1 MKKFNYIAFVL
12 IFITALIVRINAAT
26 TSYNDIPN
34 NSYVIGTHL
43 YTNEVPLTIK
53 HIMLA
58 SNTIEGNTLSD
69 MKLYYKTSRGKWIDG
84 LTGEEKTHLSSYTI
98 NYRNSETT
106 STYYENANTSEMNK
120 NDIPNNSY
128 VIGSHLYTS
137 EMPLTTNHIMLAS
150 RTISENRLSYMRIYY
165 KTSRGKWID
174 GVSGEEVTVSNS
186 INISHI
192 NLEQV
197 TKQTGYITLNETKKT
212 ITYGTNTVTF
222 NVVSSHG
229 GTISVVD
236 NNSTSTITKDG
247 NTITVSN
254 LRTID
259 AGTTITVTVRSA
271 ETNAYTEAS
280 TTYLITINKADS
292 ICPTVTEY
300 SGTYD
305 AKEHTVTVSGG
316 SGGTIKYEKSTNGG
330 TTYTDQ
336 GTTNPVRVS
345 AGTTYIR
352 VRIEGDS
359 NHNDKTCDTETIT
372 ISKKTVTIKAS
383 NQSKEYDGTAL
394 KADSTCEITSGGIV
408 NGHTLLCTNTGSQTE
423 VGSSTKTL
431 SIVQVMRGSSDVSD
445 NYKITKANG
454 TLTVTNMRAIYDN
467 GLINNNYFNII
478 KNGDSSSGI
487 QNTIGINM
495 AIEYAKNNNITNIK
509 LEEGTYYVSPYYE
522 NTVSGS
528 TTKYAIKML
537 SDINFDLNKSN
548 ILLTTNSL
556 PAYHIILFYD
566 ISNSNIYNGTI
577 KGDRETHTC
586 ENGDLLD
593 EVKKCEGEAKR
604 THEYGHVFNINTANN
619 IIIDNIDFGYA
630 TGDGVVIID
639 SENITITNSNIHY
652 VRRNGIS
659 LISGKYINITNNS
672 IHDIIGTSPQTGI
685 DIEKN
690 TNSQKYSNV
699 IIDNNQ
705 IYNVVSNNNIQI
717 WGMITDL
724 DITNNSLSKR
734 LYARVKQRKSL
745 DTDTVTNF
753 PTDVDAAYLME
764 HYNINIS
771 NNRLIDANSIDPEHG
786 NYVIT
791 ATEESVNELF
801 YNAYIAITSIKCSE
815 SYDLNV
821 GDTQTISVT
830 LYPSSPTPTYKVL
843 GFESN
848 NLDVA
853 KVNSSGKITAL
864 KEGVATITVTATDY
878 GKYPNTDEDDVI
890 FTKTITVNVSNE
902 KKLYIQYNG
911 NGGTW
916 NEDNIPDDKK
926 LYIDNQSDGMV
937 RLRSTN
943 DIYVDS
949 YDIDDQNINLI
960 DYNGE
965 YLNWRKSNAGVPP
978 ESEYYVLNESTNVK
992 TYLNQMNNYS
1002 AVDIAAAAGCNLSN
1016 NSCTIIV
1023 YVNWEQ
1029 YLITD
1034 NDFLKT
1040 SGTKFVK
1047 AGTDTGIVLRGYN
1060 IGEWLSRAISLSPM
1074 ENAHAAFD
1082 TSNFP
1087 SPYTNLSSAYWR
1099 EYADNDIQIN
1109 YILYK
1114 RFGKDGEYN
1123 LNNIYYKN
1131 FITESDIEKMQE
1143 IGINA
1148 VRVPLAWS
1156 YFVDMTYIE
1165 PSAPITITS
1174 STKPSDMNAYKY
1186 SYTMLT
1192 GDRLNQKLEYLD
1204 WIVHECR
1211 KRGIYV
1217 IFDLHVVDGGQSDY
1231 GIRPARGFTFYDDQ
1245 NAQNNAIDI
1254 WKIVA
1259 RRFNGNPGVAGYELL
1274 NEPFSG
1280 IGGDGNKYIDRP
1292 TDRNMYRDELI
1303 RFYDMTYKAIRDI
1316 DPNHVIIMEA
1326 PYLDSK
1332 SHQVYME
1339 DSNGNPLLT
1348 LPTESERTNGI
1359 TDTSICPATQC
1370 KWTNVAY
1377 SLHDYFFWSNS
1388 VNIIK
1393 NDVQSK
1399 VAADVRDMKKYNVPI
1414 YIGETNFTYTG
1425 DNEELDEE
1433 VINSSWNYALM
1444 QYDNNLF
1451 SYTLWSYK
1459 VAKSFRFG
1467 MVYNLRWNYKN
1478 QSMALLLTDDYDTI
1492 ANKWSMNETDAHYDY
1507 VTTYVNILKNNF
1519 INNSDKPIINNS
1531 TYTCTSDQELI
1542 SSIKVF
1548 SRDGSV
1554 TIDNVKT
1561 NNSSIADVSFIDPT
1575 GVICTSSSC
1584 KTIKITCKTSGTVT
1598 LTATAS
1604 NGATGTSTITVS
1616 NN

>member
-106 STYYENANTSEMNK
+106 STYYENTNTNEIDK

-150 RTISENRLSYMRIYY
+150 RTISENRLSYMKIYY

-197 TKQTGYITLNETKKT
+197 TKQAGYITLNETKKT

-336 GTTNPVRVS
+336 DTTNPVRKS

-352 VRIEGDS
+352 VRIEGDN
-359 NHNDKTCDTETIT
+359 NHNDKTCDTKTIT
-372 ISKKTVTIKAS
+372 LAKREVTIKAS
-383 NQSKEYDGTAL
+383 DQSRTYDGTAL
-394 KADSTCEITSGGIV
+394 EADSTCEITSGIV
-408 NGHTLLCTNTGSQTE
+408 VSGHTLSCTNTGSQTE

-431 SIVQVMRGSSDVSD
+431 STIQVMSGSSDVSS
-445 NYKITKANG
+445 NYTITKTNG
-454 TLTVTNMRAIYDN
+454 TLTVNPKSLAVSWGTLTWTYDGNAHSTTASVTTGVSGETMSVSISNNSITYKGTQAVTASCGSVSGGQAKCANYTLTNTGKTLTVNAKAITITAKAQEVTYGTAISKTTSDVTVATL
-467 GLINNNYFNII
+467 GS
-478 KNGDSSSGI
+478 GDSLTAITLTESTSNATTSGTITPSAATIKKGTTDVTSNYSITYNTGALTINAKVLTIPSSPAEKTYTGSSQGSGI
-487 QNTIGINM
+487 TCPAGSTASGTQS
-495 AIEYAKNNNITNIK
+495 ATNAN
-509 LEEGTYYVSPYYE
+509 E
-522 NTVSGS
+522 GS
-528 TTKYAIKML
+528 TTYTQTCTLDSTTNYKWSDNTTTAKNITWKIKPKSVSVSWGSTTEFTYNGSAQAPTASVTTGVAGETMTVTRTTQTNASASNYTSTASCSSVSGGQAKCSNYTLTGNTKTYKINAKAITVKASNQSKTYDGSALNADSTCEVTSGSLVSGHSLECTTSGSQIDAGSSTKTL
-537 SDINFDLNKSN
+537 STVKVMNGSTDVSTNYTITKQNGTLTVLEADIN
-548 ILLTTNSL
+548 
-556 PAYHIILFYD
+556 A
-566 ISNSNIYNGTI
+566 
-577 KGDRETHTC
+577 
-586 ENGDLLD
+586 
-593 EVKKCEGEAKR
+593 
-604 THEYGHVFNINTANN
+604 
-619 IIIDNIDFGYA
+619 
-630 TGDGVVIID
+630 
-639 SENITITNSNIHY
+639 
-652 VRRNGIS
+652 
-659 LISGKYINITNNS
+659 
-672 IHDIIGTSPQTGI
+672 
-685 DIEKN
+685 
-690 TNSQKYSNV
+690 
-699 IIDNNQ
+699 
-705 IYNVVSNNNIQI
+705 
-717 WGMITDL
+717 
-724 DITNNSLSKR
+724 
-734 LYARVKQRKSL
+734 
-745 DTDTVTNF
+745 
-753 PTDVDAAYLME
+753 
-764 HYNINIS
+764 
-771 NNRLIDANSIDPEHG
+771 
-786 NYVIT
+786 
-791 ATEESVNELF
+791 
-801 YNAYIAITSIKCSE
+801 
-815 SYDLNV
+815 
-821 GDTQTISVT
+821 
-830 LYPSSPTPTYKVL
+830 
-843 GFESN
+843 
-848 NLDVA
+848 
-853 KVNSSGKITAL
+853 
-864 KEGVATITVTATDY
+864 
-878 GKYPNTDEDDVI
+878 
-890 FTKTITVNVSNE
+890 
-902 KKLYIQYNG
+902 LYIQYNG

-916 NEDNIPDDKK
+916 NNPVNDTYGVNEN
-926 LYIDNQSDGMV
+926 GMV
-937 RLRSTN
+937 IKNATGK
-943 DIYVDS
+943 IYVDS
-949 YDIDDQNINLI
+949 HSANDQSINLI

-1016 NSCTIIV
+1016 NSCTVIV

-1074 ENAHAAFD
+1074 ENAHVAFD

-1087 SPYTNLSSAYWR
+1087 TPYTNLSSAYWR

-1192 GDRLNQKLEYLD
+1192 GDRLNQRLEYLD

-1274 NEPFSG
+1274 NEPSSG
-1280 IGGDGNKYIDRP
+1280 IGSDGNKYIDRP

-1326 PYLDSK
+1326 PYPDSK

-1393 NDVQSK
+1393 NDIQSK

-1433 VINSSWNYALM
+1433 VINSSWNYALK

-1451 SYTLWSYK
+1451 SYTFWSYK

-1531 TYTCTSDQELI
+1531 AYTCTSGQELI

>member
-106 STYYENANTSEMNK
+106 STYYENTNTNEMNK

-150 RTISENRLSYMRIYY
+150 RTISENRLSYMKIYY

-197 TKQTGYITLNETKKT
+197 TKQAGYITLNETKKT

-336 GTTNPVRVS
+336 GTTNPVRKS

-352 VRIEGDS
+352 VRIEGDN
-359 NHNDKTCDTETIT
+359 NHNDKTCDTKTIT
-372 ISKKTVTIKAS
+372 LAKREVTIKAS
-383 NQSKEYDGTAL
+383 DQSRTYDGTAL
-394 KADSTCEITSGGIV
+394 EADSTCEITSGIV
-408 NGHTLLCTNTGSQTE
+408 VSGHKLSCTNTGSQTE

-431 SIVQVMRGSSDVSD
+431 STVQVMSGSSDVSS
-445 NYKITKANG
+445 NYTITKTNG
-454 TLTVTNMRAIYDN
+454 TLTVTEAHIY
-467 GLINNNYFNII
+467 
-478 KNGDSSSGI
+478 
-487 QNTIGINM
+487 T
-495 AIEYAKNNNITNIK
+495 
-509 LEEGTYYVSPYYE
+509 
-522 NTVSGS
+522 
-528 TTKYAIKML
+528 L
-537 SDINFDLNKSN
+537 S
-548 ILLTTNSL
+548 
-556 PAYHIILFYD
+556 
-566 ISNSNIYNGTI
+566 
-577 KGDRETHTC
+577 
-586 ENGDLLD
+586 
-593 EVKKCEGEAKR
+593 
-604 THEYGHVFNINTANN
+604 
-619 IIIDNIDFGYA
+619 
-630 TGDGVVIID
+630 
-639 SENITITNSNIHY
+639 
-652 VRRNGIS
+652 
-659 LISGKYINITNNS
+659 
-672 IHDIIGTSPQTGI
+672 
-685 DIEKN
+685 
-690 TNSQKYSNV
+690 
-699 IIDNNQ
+699 
-705 IYNVVSNNNIQI
+705 
-717 WGMITDL
+717 
-724 DITNNSLSKR
+724 
-734 LYARVKQRKSL
+734 
-745 DTDTVTNF
+745 
-753 PTDVDAAYLME
+753 
-764 HYNINIS
+764 
-771 NNRLIDANSIDPEHG
+771 
-786 NYVIT
+786 
-791 ATEESVNELF
+791 
-801 YNAYIAITSIKCSE
+801 
-815 SYDLNV
+815 
-821 GDTQTISVT
+821 
-830 LYPSSPTPTYKVL
+830 
-843 GFESN
+843 
-848 NLDVA
+848 
-853 KVNSSGKITAL
+853 
-864 KEGVATITVTATDY
+864 
-878 GKYPNTDEDDVI
+878 
-890 FTKTITVNVSNE
+890 
-902 KKLYIQYNG
+902 IQYNG
-911 NGGTW
+911 NGGIW
-916 NEDNIPDDKK
+916 NNPVKDTYEVNENGTVVLKGT
-926 LYIDNQSDGMV
+926 NEV
-937 RLRSTN
+937 FNSTYN
-943 DIYVDS
+943 YGESLPETGLV
-949 YDIDDQNINLI
+949 

-965 YLNWRKSNAGVPP
+965 YLNWRKSDAGVPP
-978 ESEYYVLNESTNVK
+978 ESEYYVINENTNKK
-992 TYLNQMNNYS
+992 TYFNQMNVYT
-1002 AVDIAAAAGCNLSN
+1002 AADIASAAGCNLSKN
-1016 NSCTIIV
+1016 NCTVVV

-1034 NDFLKT
+1034 ADYLKT

-1047 AGTDTGIVLRGYN
+1047 SGINGSAGNNNGVVLRGFN

-1074 ENAHAAFD
+1074 ENAHVAFD

-1087 SPYTNLSSAYWR
+1087 TPYTNLSSAYWR

-1274 NEPFSG
+1274 NEPSSG

-1326 PYLDSK
+1326 PYHDSK

-1339 DSNGNPLLT
+1339 DSNGNSLLT

-1359 TDTSICPATQC
+1359 TDASICPATQC

-1433 VINSSWNYALM
+1433 VINSSWNYALK

-1451 SYTLWSYK
+1451 SYTFWSYK

-1561 NNSSIADVSFIDPT
+1561 NNSSIADVSFIDPI

-1584 KTIKITCKTSGTVT
+1584 KTIKITCKSAGTVT

-1604 NGATGTSTITVS
+1604 NGAQSTSSITVS
-1616 NN
+1616 N